1 MTKKIAFYGKG
12 GIGKSTVASNVSAT
26 LAKQGYRVLHIGCD
40 PKADSVRTLVGKRVP
55 TILQQIKEKG
65 RDIKREDIVFDGVF
79 GIQCVEAGGPTA
91 GVGCAGIGITTMMK
105 ELTRLGVFEET
116 WDFIVY
122 DVLGDVVCGGFSLP
136 MRKAYAEEIYIVSSS
151 DFMSLYAANNIM
163 KSLLHFDKSGETMG
177 GIILNRYQDE
187 MDEKIVSNYLEKV
200 QATCT
205 GRIHDSNF
213 LKKADYQQKTI
224 AQEYPD
230 SLAAKEFEAICDFIK
245 APIKELIIQP
255 LDEDALY
262 DWRES
267 LIKEEGLING

>member
-40 PKADSVRTLVGKRVP
+40 PKADSVRTLVGKRIP
-55 TILQQIKEKG
+55 TILQQIKAKG
-65 RDIKREDIVFDGVF
+65 REIKREDLVFDGVY
-79 GIQCVEAGGPTA
+79 GTQCVEAGGPTA

-105 ELTRLGVFEET
+105 ELTRLGVFEEE

-163 KSLLHFDKSGETMG
+163 KSLIHFDKTGETMG

-187 MDEKIVSNYLEKV
+187 MDEKIVSNYLGKV
-200 QATCT
+200 HAKCT
-205 GRIHDSNF
+205 GVIHDSNF
-213 LKKADYQQKTI
+213 LKRADYQQKTVVE
-224 AQEYPD
+224 EYPE
-230 SLAAKEFEAICDFIK
+230 SLATKEFETICEAIK
-245 APIKELIIQP
+245 QPIKDLMITP
-255 LDEDALY
+255 FDEDELY
-262 DWRES
+262 EWRETLVEEED
-267 LIKEEGLING
+267 LIHG